1 MMFAKKEVNRGP
13 QQIIVGSLQ
22 GNIVLGDTINV
33 NAAQYNAGSRT
44 ASAAAVPTE
53 YDRKGGGLDEN
64 ASASMKVKMLSRAEN
79 EHIKA
84 CQKSSRVIHIEDIQ
98 GSGDK

>member
-1 MMFAKKEVNRGP
+1 MMFAKNEVNRGP

-33 NAAQYNAGSRT
+33 NAAQYNAGS
-44 ASAAAVPTE
+44 SAAPVPTE

-64 ASASMKVKMLSRAEN
+64 APASMKVKMLSRAEN

-84 CQKSSRVIHIEDIQ
+84 CQKSSRVILIEDIQ
-98 GSGDK
+98 GS

>member
-1 MMFAKKEVNRGP
+1 MMFAKNEVNRGP

-44 ASAAAVPTE
+44 AAAVPTE

-84 CQKSSRVIHIEDIQ
+84 CQKSGRVIQIEDIQ

>member
-1 MMFAKKEVNRGP
+1 MMFAKNEVNRGP

-33 NAAQYNAGSRT
+33 NAAQYNAGS
-44 ASAAAVPTE
+44 SAAPTAVPTE